1 MTKNE
6 LADALVGKTSLTKSQ
21 ALEAIDGLIE
31 ASKDAFVRG
40 SNIYLRGLGTFKV
53 EQRAAKTARDI
64 RRGTT
69 VRVPAR
75 NTVKF
80 LPCDELKERLN
91 LFA

>member
-40 SNIYLRGLGTFKV
+40 NNIYLRGFGTFKCV
-53 EQRAAKTARDI
+53 RRAAKTARLI
-64 RRGTT
+64 SKGTT
-69 VRVPAR
+69 IRIPERIA
-75 NTVKF
+75 VKF
-80 LPCDELKERLN
+80 IPCKELKELVK
-91 LFA
+91 